1 MVSDRSGGTTDFEP
15 EPQNRKGYL
24 FTLCTTKKWGIYMEI
39 SVVGVGAQGSAICF
53 LLAKEAEVSKIV
65 CADIDL
71 DRVKRVV
78 QKLGS
83 DKVSAQRVDASNVDD
98 LVRVINGTDVVIN
111 ATLPRFNL
119 NIMNASIKSG
129 VHYEDFASGSLQ
141 EELELDGKFKGAGL
155 TAVINNGGPFVMNAL
170 VRYAADKLDIVDEI
184 HLKEGWKQ
192 VGKAEVIPTWSPTW
206 CSELALTEWTLSPPV
221 YENGKIK
228 RVPPFSGMEEYPF
241 PEPVGSTT
249 VCYIDYEPVYTLP
262 RFIGKGVKL
271 VDFKTTPDI
280 MAGALVKM
288 GFASDKP
295 VEVKGVNVAPID
307 VLFSLI
313 PPPSERDITKEV
325 KAGEINVFRCFLAE
339 VKGEKVTYTFY
350 WNVNLK
356 EDIEKYDL
364 PRQGEYSIPVALPG
378 VVMAKMLAKGE
389 IKTKGV
395 SPIEGL
401 EPKPFIAKLV
411 KKGIIFHERVTR
423 EIHV

>member
-1 MVSDRSGGTTDFEP
+1 
-15 EPQNRKGYL
+15 
-24 FTLCTTKKWGIYMEI
+24 MEM

-71 DRVKRVV
+71 DRVKRIV
-78 QKLGS
+78 QKLRS

-98 LVRVINGTDVVIN
+98 LVRVIKGTDVVIN
-111 ATLPRFNL
+111 ATLPKFNL
-119 NIMNASIKSG
+119 NIMNAAIKSG
-129 VHYEDFASGSLQ
+129 AHYEDFASELLP
-141 EELELDGKFKGAGL
+141 EEFELDGKFKDAGL

-170 VRYAADKLDIVDEI
+170 VRYAADKLDTVDEI
-184 HLKEGWKQ
+184 HLREGRKQ
-192 VGKAEVIPTWSPTW
+192 VGKAEVIPTWIPTW
-206 CSELALTEWTLSPPV
+206 APELALTEWTSPPPV

-228 RVPPFSGMEEYPF
+228 RVPPFSGMKEYPF
-241 PEPVGSTT
+241 PEPVGLTT

-262 RFIGKGVKL
+262 RFIGKGLKL
-271 VDFKTTPDI
+271 VDFKTVPDI

-288 GFASDKP
+288 GFASDRP
-295 VEVKGVNVAPID
+295 VEVKGVKVAPID
-307 VLFSLI
+307 VLLSLI
-313 PPPSERDITKEV
+313 PPPSESNITREV

-339 VKGEKVTYTFY
+339 VKGEKAGEKVTYTFY
-350 WNVNLK
+350 WNTNLK

-364 PRQGEYSIPVALPG
+364 PNQSEYSIPVALPG

-395 SPIEGL
+395 SSIEGL

-411 KKGIIFHERVTR
+411 EKGITFHERVTR